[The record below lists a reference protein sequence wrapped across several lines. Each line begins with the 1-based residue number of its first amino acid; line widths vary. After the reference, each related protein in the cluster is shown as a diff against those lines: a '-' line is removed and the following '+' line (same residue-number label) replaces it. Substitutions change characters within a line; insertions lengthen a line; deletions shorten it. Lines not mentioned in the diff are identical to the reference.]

1 MITENNLIKLLDF
14 GESKNLAD
22 SSDILEIT
30 KTGTLVYMAPELRK
44 LKLNIPEQPDETAM
58 IDGCK
63 ADIYSL
69 GITML
74 SLIYPREK
82 TQIKLL

>member
-1 MITENNLIKLLDF
+1 MITDSNLIKLLDF
-14 GESKNLAD
+14 GESKNLLETD
-22 SSDILEIT
+22 SDILEIT
-30 KTGTLVYMAPELRK
+30 RTGTPFFMAPELRK
-44 LKLNIPEQPDETAM
+44 LQWNIPEQSDEIAI

-74 SLIYPREK
+74 SLMYP
-82 TQIKLL
+82 